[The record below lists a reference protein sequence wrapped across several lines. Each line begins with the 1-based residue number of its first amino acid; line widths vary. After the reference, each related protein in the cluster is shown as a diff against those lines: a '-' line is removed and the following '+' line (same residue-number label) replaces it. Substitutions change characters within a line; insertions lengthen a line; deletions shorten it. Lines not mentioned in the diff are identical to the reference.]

1 MEAGGR
7 GVVAVSDRSSQLA
20 ESESKIRAA
29 ASEPALLQSIV
40 GVGWR
45 YLQDTCRHRPFATQN
60 KSQTLTEH
68 WQHFHGNCQSANNS
82 VDADAAGVGAT
93 LRCYTRVSPRSKSN

>member
-1 MEAGGR
+1 M
-7 GVVAVSDRSSQLA
+7 SDRSSQLA

-29 ASEPALLQSIV
+29 ASESTVLQSIV

-45 YLQDTCRHRPFATQN
+45 YLADTCRHRPFATQN

-82 VDADAAGVGAT
+82 VDADAAGATAAAAMGAA
-93 LRCYTRVSPRSKSN
+93 LRRYTWVSPRSKSN